1 MSGRASVPPARALRK
16 DGLAG
21 ATIVAMQNADIARQ
35 LEEVANLLEISDGN
49 PFKVRAYRNAARTV
63 RDHPEPLAELVRAGG
78 FDLTDLPSIG
88 EGIAGEIEALVATTE
103 MPQRQALIKKLPA
116 GLLDLLRI
124 SGLGP
129 KRVKLL
135 HEKLKVKTVAD
146 LAKAIDAGKV
156 AKLAGFGPKMVE
168 KIRSGLGQ
176 AERAERRMILHEAEH
191 HARALV
197 EYLKRGGAI
206 QEIEVAGSFRRRR
219 ETIGDLDILVTSAAP
234 DQAMARFTKYPDVK
248 RVVSQ
253 GPTRATVRL
262 SNGLQVDLRA
272 VEPDAYGSALQY
284 FTGSQAH
291 SIELRKIAQAKK
303 LKLNEYGVFQG
314 TRRVAG
320 RTEED
325 VYAAL
330 GVDWIPPE
338 LREARGEIELA
349 RTHRLPRLVSLEQ
362 VRGDLQMHTEASD
375 GQTPIGPMVDAARA
389 LGYAYIAITD
399 HSKRV
404 SMSGLDAAKLRAQWK
419 TIDKLNANSAVRV
432 LKSVEMDILENGD
445 LDLEDDV
452 LAEADYVVATIHY
465 GLKQSE
471 KQITGRLL
479 GAIANPYVDAIG
491 HPTGRVVNGREPYAL
506 DFDVVARAAAAAGCL
521 LEINGSERLDLPDTL
536 AAAAKAH
543 GVRFVLSTDAHDPRQ
558 LGNMRFAVAV
568 ARRAGLEAAD
578 VVNTRPLGEFLKS
591 LRRAQRR

>member
-1 MSGRASVPPARALRK
+1 
-16 DGLAG
+16 
-21 ATIVAMQNADIARQ
+21 MQNADIARQ
-35 LEEVANLLEISDGN
+35 LDEVANLLEMSEAN

-78 FDLTDLPSIG
+78 YDLTELPSIG
-88 EGIAGEIEALVATTE
+88 EGIASEIEALVSTGD

-124 SGLGP
+124 PGLGP

-135 HEKLKVKTVAD
+135 HQKLKVKTAAD
-146 LAKAIDAGKV
+146 LDKAIDAGKV

-197 EYLKRGGAI
+197 EYLRGGGGI

-219 ETIGDLDILVTSAAP
+219 ETIGDLDILVTSRSP
-234 DQAMARFTKYPDVK
+234 DQVMARFTQYPDVK
-248 RVVSQ
+248 RIVSQ

-262 SNGLQVDLRA
+262 SGGLQVDLRA

-303 LKLNEYGVFQG
+303 LKLNEYGVYQR
-314 TRRVAG
+314 THRVAG

-330 GVDWIPPE
+330 GLDWIAPE

-349 RTHRLPRLVSLEQ
+349 RTHRLPALVTLEQ
-362 VRGDLQMHTEASD
+362 IRGDLQMHTDASD
-375 GQTPIGPMVDAARA
+375 GQTPIGPMADAARA

-419 TIDKLNANSAVRV
+419 TIDKLNATSAVRV
-432 LKSVEMDILENGD
+432 LKSVEMDILENGQ
-445 LDLEDDV
+445 LDLEDDL

-471 KQITGRLL
+471 RQITDRLL
-479 GAIANPYVDAIG
+479 GAIANPCVDAIG

-536 AAAAKAH
+536 AAAAKAL

-558 LGNMRFAVAV
+558 LGNMKFAVAA

-578 VVNTRPLGEFLKS
+578 IVNTRPLGDFLKS